1 MCNFLGLSSAVEI
14 PKFVTSS
21 DLHVV
26 VDILPIATRGVGGV
40 RTVRLRD
47 GAGGEGEGRRRESG
61 SPLGGYRLVVQSNA
75 KSGDARR
82 ELDLL
87 SCTVTHGIDPSIVGG
102 GT

>member
-1 MCNFLGLSSAVEI
+1 M
-14 PKFVTSS
+14 TSS

-47 GAGGEGEGRRRESG
+47 GAGGEGEGRGRESG

-82 ELDLL
+82 ELHLDLL
-87 SCTVTHGIDPSIVGG
+87 SCTVTHGSDPSICRGKDIES
-102 GT
+102 